1 MDRKPRA
8 TSGFSHIGDPH
19 TGRVRAYSPRMTGL
33 WQDARFGFRT
43 IFKDRGFFLTAVL
56 ALALGIGST
65 TAIFSVVYNV
75 LLDPL
80 PYKDG
85 KNLFCPEYYALGTG
99 RYVNTLSV
107 AAFLDF
113 RQGSRIFSDS
123 MGIYEE
129 SVLLNEGG
137 LLKEFDAD
145 RVTGNAFQFLGMP
158 ALIGRGLL
166 PRDAEPGAPPVF
178 VLNYRVWKQDFNLD
192 PQVIG
197 KTFNLDG
204 TPTTLVGVMPR
215 RFSFWDGNLWRP
227 MLLDRADKQH
237 PLIIYGHLRR
247 GVTPHA
253 AAAEILPLVNRLAKV
268 YPNEFPQRFRIQLAS
283 LIEETVRDYR
293 KTIYTLVG
301 AVGLLLLIACAN
313 VSNLLLAKATAR
325 EKELAIRMSL
335 GSGRGRVVRQ
345 LLVESLLL
353 ALSGAAAGCFLAW
366 AGLKGLNA
374 SLPMWMFPDEAVIS
388 ENTPVMLATVAVA
401 MMTGILFGL
410 VPALSASHRD
420 INEILKMGSRGN
432 SGSRRGRMRNLLIV
446 SEVAL
451 SLLLLTTSGLLMR
464 SFVRQQHIDLGIRSD
479 HLLTTRLSLPAPQ
492 YKSTVSQV
500 RFLRELEHRIAAH
513 PGVISAGIATDLLPY
528 STLSTEIDVPGATHR
543 EHWVANMA
551 GYTRQMF
558 PTLGIRL
565 LAGRLLTEADENG
578 RRRVVLINQ
587 TMAAKYFRGQNPVGQ
602 RVLLT
607 ALKNAAEPVD
617 NPWFEIVGVVSDS
630 KNDGTRKEVS
640 PEAFLPYT
648 IEGFGTY
655 ELYVRT
661 VGKPDAMIPELTTT
675 ILSMSPSVIP
685 QYAWTMDRV
694 LEVTEYSR
702 PRFFTLLLGVFAII
716 GLSLVTVGVYS
727 VISYTVSQQRLE
739 MGIRMALG
747 ASPGSIRS
755 HVVSGSLRFVC
766 FGAVAGILLTISFSR
781 VIASQVWGVAWY
793 DPVTIGAVLVLLV
806 SVGVLAAWIPSV
818 RASRV
823 APIVCLQDQ

>member
-1 MDRKPRA
+1 
-8 TSGFSHIGDPH
+8 
-19 TGRVRAYSPRMTGL
+19 MTGL
-33 WQDARFGFRT
+33 WQDVRFGFRT
-43 IFKDRGFFLTAVL
+43 ILKDRVFFLTAVL

-85 KNLFCPEYYALGTG
+85 KNLFCPEYYALATG
-99 RYVNTLSV
+99 RYNNTLSV

-113 RQGSRIFSDS
+113 REGSRIFSDS

-129 SVLLNEGG
+129 SVLLKEGG

-178 VLNYRVWKQDFNLD
+178 VLNYRIWKQDFNSD
-192 PQVIG
+192 PHVIG
-197 KTFNLDG
+197 KIFNLDG

-237 PLIIYGHLRR
+237 PLVIYGHLRR
-247 GVTPHA
+247 GVTPQA
-253 AAAEILPLVNRLAKV
+253 AAAEITPLARRLAKI
-268 YPNEFPQRFRIQLAS
+268 YPNDFPKRFRIRLAS
-283 LIEETVRDYR
+283 LIDETVRDYE

-313 VSNLLLAKATAR
+313 VSNLLLARATAR
-325 EKELAIRMSL
+325 EKELAIRISL
-335 GSGRGRVVRQ
+335 GSGRGRVIRQ
-345 LLVESLLL
+345 LLVESVIL
-353 ALSGAAAGCFLAW
+353 ALTGAAAGCFLAW
-366 AGLKGLNA
+366 GGLKGLTA
-374 SLPMWMFPDEAVIS
+374 SLPLWMFPDEAVIS

-401 MMTGILFGL
+401 MLTGILFGL
-410 VPALSASHRD
+410 VPALSASRRD
-420 INEILKMGSRGN
+420 VNEILKSGSRGN
-432 SGSRRGRMRNLLIV
+432 SGSRRGGMRNLLIV

-464 SFVRQQHIDLGIRSD
+464 SFIRQRQIDLGIRSD
-479 HLLTTRLSLPAPQ
+479 HLLTTRLSLPPQQ
-492 YKSTVSQV
+492 YKSSASQA
-500 RFLRELEHRIAAH
+500 RFLNELQQKIGAH

-528 STLSTEIDVPGATHR
+528 STSGTEIEVTGAGHP
-543 EHWVANMA
+543 EHWIAFMT
-551 GYTRQMF
+551 GCTRQVF

-587 TMAAKYFRGQNPVGQ
+587 TMAAKYFRRQNPIGQ

-607 ALKNAAEPVD
+607 ALKTAAEPIG
-617 NPWFEIVGVVSDS
+617 NPWFEIAGVVSDT

-640 PEAFLPYT
+640 PEVFLPYT

-655 ELYVRT
+655 ELYIRT
-661 VGKPDAMIPELTTT
+661 AGKPDALIPELTTT
-675 ILSMSPSVIP
+675 VLSMNPSVIP
-685 QYAWTMDRV
+685 QYTWTMDRV
-694 LEVTEYSR
+694 LEVNEYSR
-702 PRFFTLLLGVFAII
+702 PRFFTMLLAVFAII

-739 MGIRMALG
+739 MGIRIALG

-755 HVVSGSLRFVC
+755 HVVAASLRFVC
-766 FGAVAGILLTISFSR
+766 FGAAAGILLTILCSR

-793 DPVTIGAVLVLLV
+793 DPETMGAVLVLLI
-806 SVGVLAAWIPSV
+806 SVGVLAAYIPSV

-823 APIVCLQDQ
+823 APIVCLRDQ